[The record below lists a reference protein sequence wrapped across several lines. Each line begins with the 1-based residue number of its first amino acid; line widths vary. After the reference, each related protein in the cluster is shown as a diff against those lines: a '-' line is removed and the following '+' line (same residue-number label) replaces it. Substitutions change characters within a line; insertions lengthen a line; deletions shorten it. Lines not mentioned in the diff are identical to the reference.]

1 VEDQRRDADDHEDGD
16 EDDDR
21 VSGPAPGSPWPPE
34 KPSAGLALVPEERDD
49 LAAVVLVASVVLL
62 VVAVGVVATSEAVPA
77 E

>member
-21 VSGPAPGSPWPPE
+21 VPGPAPGSPWPPE
-34 KPSAGLALVPEERDD
+34 KPPAGLALVPEERDD
-49 LAAVVLVASVVLL
+49 LAAVVLVASMVML
-62 VVAVGVVATSEAVPA
+62 VVAAGVMAPSEAVPA